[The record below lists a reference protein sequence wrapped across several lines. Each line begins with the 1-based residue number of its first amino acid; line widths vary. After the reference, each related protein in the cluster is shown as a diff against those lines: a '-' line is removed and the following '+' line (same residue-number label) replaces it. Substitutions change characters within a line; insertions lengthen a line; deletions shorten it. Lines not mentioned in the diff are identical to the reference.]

1 MLGKVHKVEIYI
13 EVPREGPE
21 NLLYSMVRKAERKP
35 PEMMEEKQELQYH
48 GFEDPRSGPK
58 CPMLVVSNKL
68 PPRNQ
73 FVNLLRT
80 VLVKKD

>member
-48 GFEDPRSGPK
+48 GFEDPRSVQRWWYPIS
-58 CPMLVVSNKL
+58 CHQEISL
-68 PPRNQ
+68 
-73 FVNLLRT
+73 
-80 VLVKKD
+80 

>member
-1 MLGKVHKVEIYI
+1 
-13 EVPREGPE
+13 
-21 NLLYSMVRKAERKP
+21 
-35 PEMMEEKQELQYH
+35 MMEEKQELQYH

-58 CPMLVVSNKL
+58 CPMLEVANKL

-80 VLVKKD
+80 VFSK